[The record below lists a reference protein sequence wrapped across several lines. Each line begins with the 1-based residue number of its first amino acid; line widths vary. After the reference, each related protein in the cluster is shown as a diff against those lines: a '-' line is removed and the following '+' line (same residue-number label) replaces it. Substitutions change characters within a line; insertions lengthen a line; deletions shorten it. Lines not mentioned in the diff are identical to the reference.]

1 MVNQRILIICKSIH
15 HGNTMKVAE
24 TIGKVLNA
32 QIVKPDNF
40 DIKTISDYDLI
51 GFGSGIYG
59 GAHHES
65 LLDLVLKIEIQK
77 NKKAFIFSTSSI
89 RMAAMHKTLR
99 DKLLKKEFEIIGE
112 FFCKGFIDYSFLK
125 HLFGGINKGRPNE
138 KDLQQAQAFAKKLQD
153 KI

>member
-1 MVNQRILIICKSIH
+1 
-15 HGNTMKVAE
+15 MKVAE